1 MVMAK
6 LLDLVVIG
14 VLFLMSGTI
23 WTESVSHSRSGSS
36 ENFAAFS
43 IQDIEVFI
51 GLEKKVSS
59 QLHQYLI
66 KKEENLQKMEAI
78 LASVRYQQEHQIV
91 KYEDQPRYP
100 IAAYTLLKR
109 FIHDWSSITKLMTHQ
124 LGQDFIRNLRRRET
138 ILPTV
143 VDWNYTIKSIL
154 RLQTT
159 YNLTAKDLAD
169 GKIQGTKDLGIQL
182 NWFDCTMIANAANEE
197 RGFGNAYDWA
207 KLALKLSEN
216 ATDMTND
223 VRKEIIRSL
232 STNAFQIG
240 RTKEAIGY
248 IQELLKLDPNDTSAK
263 DGYEKLKSAL
273 AEEATNVLKN
283 GPNHFQD
290 YVKRLGRA
298 DSTRRLAENTEFGNL
313 CRGNVKEEFQVRLAN
328 KTLKCYY
335 SNQSP
340 LLYLAPIP
348 VEEISLDPFI
358 VIYYDIIND
367 HQIETIKK
375 ISRKKECNT
384 CVLLLKA
391 ISILAAWL
399 DENISEV
406 TKSLSRMAQAVTGL
420 NIKYSEHL
428 QVANYGIGGHYFPH
442 YDYTALKFG
451 TLKPRLATLM
461 YYLSDVEIGGATVFP
476 FLGITVQPRKGS
488 AIYWINLYRNATTH
502 HYHTFHG
509 GCPVLIGSK
518 WIANRW
524 INANGQELRYP
535 CSLNSHE

>member
-1 MVMAK
+1 
-6 LLDLVVIG
+6 
-14 VLFLMSGTI
+14 
-23 WTESVSHSRSGSS
+23 
-36 ENFAAFS
+36 S

-51 GLEKKVSS
+51 GLEKKISS

-143 VDWNYTIKSIL
+143 VDWDYTIKSIL

-248 IQELLKLDPNDTSAK
+248 IQELLKL
-263 DGYEKLKSAL
+263 
-273 AEEATNVLKN
+273 EEATNVLKN

-313 CRGNVKEEFQVRLAN
+313 CRGNVKEVNYILCSILLAN

-375 ISRKKECNT
+375 ISPSKSNKSPNHAMLCSGIKSEATQVSIFCCST
-384 CVLLLKA
+384 WLEDAYDPVVEK
-391 ISILAAWL
+391 ISRLTQELTHL
-399 DENISEV
+399 DVNYAED
-406 TKSLSRMAQAVTGL
+406 
-420 NIKYSEHL
+420 L
-428 QVANYGIGGHYFPH
+428 QVANYGIGGHYVPH
-442 YDYTALKFG
+442 YDSTIIAPEDPLQ
-451 TLKPRLATLM
+451 RLATM
-461 YYLSDVEIGGATVFP
+461 MFYLSNVEIGGATIFP
-476 FLGITVQPRKGS
+476 RLGVAVRPQKGS
-488 AIYWINLYRNATTH
+488 ALFWINLKRNGLTNRQTLHAA
-502 HYHTFHG
+502 
-509 GCPVLIGSK
+509 CPVVIGSK
-518 WIANRW
+518 WIANKW
-524 INANGQELRYP
+524 IITSGQEFRYP
-535 CSLNSHE
+535 CSLHSDE